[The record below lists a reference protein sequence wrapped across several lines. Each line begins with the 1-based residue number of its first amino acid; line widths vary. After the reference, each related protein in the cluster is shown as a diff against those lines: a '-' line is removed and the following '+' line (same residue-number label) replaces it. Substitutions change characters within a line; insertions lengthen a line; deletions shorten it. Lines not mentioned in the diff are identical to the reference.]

1 MMLGWLE
8 LGGETWLTIWKVVVI
23 GTVALFAALVL
34 GASVGAVRDL
44 GHLLRDLSDKPSTP
58 DEDP

>member
-1 MMLGWLE
+1 MMLGWFDLT
-8 LGGETWLTIWKVVVI
+8 GETWLTLWKVVVL
-23 GTVALFAALVL
+23 GTVALFAALEF

-44 GHLLRDLSDKPSTP
+44 GHLLRDLSDPPSAP